1 LGHLST
7 FTPDFCFEHGKLL
20 DLKNTIS
27 RIQTKQ
33 LREHQQFSNLF
44 LPYIIMQMKNIA
56 IWLLPIFHS
65 ELFG

>member
-1 LGHLST
+1 M
-7 FTPDFCFEHGKLL
+7 